1 MGHHRAT
8 IQIFRQDARQL
19 GRVRRFVQTA
29 AYHNAHMLVRQLGK
43 SPKNPLQQRGQQKF
57 YGERPRFV
65 RHRNGDSGRHGHFL
79 KARAAH
85 RRVQGRGKCGNRITQ
100 RRYVPR
106 RDNSDRLGV
115 GQVDTKAARAI
126 FNWILHTCTSVWSAE
141 PGAPRSE
148 D

>member
-1 MGHHRAT
+1 MLGVMGHHRAT
-8 IQIFRQDARQL
+8 IQIFRQNARQL

-65 RHRNGDSGRHGHFL
+65 RHRNGDSGRRGHFL

-85 RRVQGRGKCGNRITQ
+85 RRVQGRGKCGKGRSQ
-100 RRYVPR
+100 RSNCSRPDDSY
-106 RDNSDRLGV
+106 
-115 GQVDTKAARAI
+115 
-126 FNWILHTCTSVWSAE
+126 
-141 PGAPRSE
+141 RSGMGKI
-148 D
+148 